1 MASPRPRRRDRQGSL
16 TPPVGRTRRGLAL
29 AAACALLAPLVAACG
44 TDSDKPVLTWY
55 INPDPE
61 PPADF
66 KGDGFGLAGIAAR
79 CATDDYTI
87 VTEQLPTAATEQRIQ
102 LMRRLAANDSSID
115 LMSLDPVFT
124 AEFSEAGYL
133 AELSAADQKQLAEGT
148 LEGAL
153 EGASWKGK
161 VVVVPQWANTQLLWY
176 RKSVA
181 EKAGL
186 DMSKPVTWDQ
196 VIDAAVETGTKVS
209 VQGNKYEGYV
219 VLINALIQGAGGSIV
234 GNLAEGEEMSIG
246 VDSEAG
252 EKAAAIIEKLTAS
265 SAADADLSV
274 SNEGTNEAS
283 FSGDSGGF
291 MVNWTYI
298 YLAYAET
305 LKKDLGWARYP
316 QTVAGKESKP
326 PTGGINIGIGA
337 FSENKELAV
346 EAAKC
351 ITSTENQVTYAT
363 QTGGMPTVEEA
374 YDSQELKK
382 LYPPEVLAL
391 FRESVDEGGPRPATQ
406 YWSTIVNALL
416 GQWHPQDEV
425 DASTPSESG
434 PFLRAV
440 LDGKSL
446 V

>member
-1 MASPRPRRRDRQGSL
+1 MARPPARPSRDARRSK
-16 TPPVGRTRRGLAL
+16 LAL
-29 AAACALLAPLVAACG
+29 ATVLAMMATILVACG
-44 TDSDKPVLTWY
+44 GSSEKPVLTWY
-55 INPDPE
+55 INPDPDA
-61 PPADF
+61 PPDF
-66 KGDGFGLAGIAAR
+66 EGAFGLEGIAER
-79 CATDDYTI
+79 CSTDSYT
-87 VTEQLPTAATEQRIQ
+87 VTTEQLPTAATEQRIQ

-133 AELSAADQKQLAEGT
+133 AVLSDEDQQALSDGV
-148 LEGAL
+148 LEGAV
-153 EGASWKGK
+153 EGASWKGNL
-161 VVVVPQWANTQLLWY
+161 VVAPQWANTQVLWY
-176 RKSVA
+176 RKAAA

-186 DMSKPVTWDQ
+186 DMSQPVTWDQ
-196 VIDAAVETGTKVS
+196 VIDAAVESGTKVS

-234 GNLAEGEEMSIG
+234 GDLGEGEEMSIG
-246 VDSEAG
+246 VDTEAG
-252 EKAAAIIEKLTAS
+252 VKAAEIIEKLTS
-265 SAADADLSV
+265 STAADADLSV

-316 QTVAGKESKP
+316 QTVEGQASKP

-337 FSENKELAV
+337 FSEHQDLAT

-351 ITSTENQVTYAT
+351 ITSAENQITYAT
-363 QTGGMPTVEEA
+363 ETGNMPSLEET
-374 YDSQELKK
+374 YESKELKK
-382 LYPPEVLAL
+382 LYPADVLAL
-391 FRESVDEGGPRPATQ
+391 YRQSVDEGGPRPATQ

-416 GQWHPQDEV
+416 GEWHPQDEV
-425 DASTPSESG
+425 TEDTPSESG